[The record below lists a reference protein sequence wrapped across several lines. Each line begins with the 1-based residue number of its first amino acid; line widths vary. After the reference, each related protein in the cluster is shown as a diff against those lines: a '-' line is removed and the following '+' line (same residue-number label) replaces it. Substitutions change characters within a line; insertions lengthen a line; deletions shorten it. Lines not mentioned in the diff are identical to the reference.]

1 MESSY
6 FNHKARTKK
15 FGVIVGW
22 IFLGIIAAGGFA
34 ILFGYVVMLLWN
46 WLMPLLFGLSLI
58 NFWQAVGII
67 ILAKLL
73 FGGFGGHKHKSDRH
87 HKRPSKSKSFKSG
100 FAKWKHYD
108 TFWKEEGEDAYK
120 DYIRKQKENAE
131 DIQFEEKPL
140 HRKSKEDDGETK
152 N

>member
-22 IFLGIIAAGGFA
+22 VFLGIFAAGGFA

-73 FGGFGGHKHKSDRH
+73 FGGFGGHKHKSNRH
-87 HKRPSKSKSFKSG
+87 HKKRPSKSKSFKSG
-100 FAKWKHYD
+100 FAKWRHYD
-108 TFWKEEGEDAYK
+108 KFWKEEGEEAYQ
-120 DYIRKQKENAE
+120 DYLKKQKESAE
-131 DIQFEEKPL
+131 DIPFEEKP
-140 HRKSKEDDGETK
+140 SVESDEEK
-152 N
+152 NIE